1 MFKTFVHTYVISG
14 ISWRLP
20 LVCVFR
26 GLLAFGT
33 LLTGLPAAEPELL
46 PHFSVRKLPDAATSV
61 AFSPRGDFLA
71 VGSYETVELWN
82 VTDKSK
88 VAQIPVKSG
97 FARSLAFSP
106 DGKLLAIGGYQKIHL
121 HTVETRAHVR
131 DIKGHRGYVT
141 AVLWNTVGDRMYSAS
156 EDQTVR
162 SWAIE
167 GTEQSQFKDF
177 AGPVM
182 GLSLSP
188 DGTMLAV
195 AGGDET
201 QLTKP
206 GFAQLRRV
214 TGEVVHELAPPKRPA
229 TDIAFTPDG
238 KQVVLTGFDEQ
249 AHLFQV
255 DTGVQVGDYTGHS
268 RPTNSVAF
276 AAQGTLAVTAS
287 GGRFKGKNEVHVWTT
302 GSQKTMTILEAAEGK
317 LNRLAVSPD
326 QRWLAIAAADKTAS
340 VWDLSSLTAIP
351 TEPLAPA
358 NTAPVAPPAEDQKPM
373 TLLNRSKDL
382 QFTSAEGA
390 PGKRIGIIGLDTSH
404 SIAFAKTFNADP
416 PNAAL
421 AGMRITVAYPYGSRD
436 IESSAS
442 RIPSYTEEVKK
453 LGITVVDSLPAL
465 LEQVDYVLLET
476 NDGRPHLEQ
485 ALAVFQAGKPVFIDK
500 PVAGSLVD
508 AVCIYE
514 AAQHYKVP
522 VFSSSSLR
530 FMQDAQAA
538 RNGSCGKVLGCDT
551 FSPCSLEPTHPD
563 LFWYGIHGV
572 EILYTVMGPG
582 CQTVNRSSTPDADF
596 VQGTWEGGRIGT
608 FRGMRAGKSGY
619 GGNVFGADK
628 QIQLSNFQGYD
639 PLVMAIGK
647 FFSTG
652 EVPVTADETLELY
665 AFMEAADE
673 SKRQGGATV
682 SVPATLE
689 KARAAAHEKLI
700 GLLK

>member
-1 MFKTFVHTYVISG
+1 MFTAQFNRPVTSVSRR
-14 ISWRLP
+14 SSALLRFFS
-20 LVCVFR
+20 C
-26 GLLAFGT
+26 LLALGT
-33 LLTGLPAAEPELL
+33 LVTGMPADEPELL

-61 AFSPRGDFLA
+61 AFSPQGDLLA

-88 VAQIPVKSG
+88 VGQIPVKSG

-106 DGKLLAIGGYQKIHL
+106 EGTLLAIGGYQKIHL
-121 HTVETRAHVR
+121 HTVESRTHVR

-141 AVLWNTVGDRMYSAS
+141 AVLWNAAGDQLYSAS
-156 EDQTVR
+156 EDQSVR
-162 SWAIE
+162 SWAID

-177 AGPVM
+177 AGPVR

-188 DGTMLAV
+188 DGTLLAV

-214 TGEVVHELAPPKRPA
+214 TGEVVHELASPKRPA

-255 DTGVQVGDYTGHS
+255 DTGALVGDYTGHS
-268 RPTNSVAF
+268 RPTNCVAF
-276 AAQGTLAVTAS
+276 AAQGTLALTAS
-287 GGRFKGKNEVHVWTT
+287 GGRFKGKNEVHVWSLTDRKT
-302 GSQKTMTILEAAEGK
+302 VTAIEASQGRLS
-317 LNRLAVSPD
+317 RLAVSPD
-326 QRWLAIAAADKTAS
+326 GKWLAVAAADKNAT
-340 VWDLSSLTAIP
+340 VWDLSSLTVVEA
-351 TEPLAPA
+351 
-358 NTAPVAPPAEDQKPM
+358 APVAVPATQETPPMSTRAKTSQ
-373 TLLNRSKDL
+373 L

-390 PGKRIGIIGLDTSH
+390 PDKRIGIIGLDTSH
-404 SIAFAKTFNADP
+404 SIAFAKTFNADR
-416 PNAAL
+416 PNVAL

-530 FMQDAQAA
+530 FMEDAQAA

-551 FSPCSLEPTHPD
+551 FSPCSLEKTHPD

-619 GGNVFGADK
+619 GGNVFGVDK
-628 QIQLSNFQGYD
+628 QIQLSNFQGYE

-647 FFSTG
+647 FFTTG

-689 KARAAAHEKLI
+689 KARATAQQRLK

>member
-1 MFKTFVHTYVISG
+1 MFTAQFIRTLTPMSRR
-14 ISWRLP
+14 S
-20 LVCVFR
+20 FT
-26 GLLAFGT
+26 LLRFFSCLLTLGT
-33 LLTGLPAAEPELL
+33 LVTGLPAGEPELL

-61 AFSPRGDFLA
+61 AFSPQGNLLA

-82 VTDKSK
+82 VIDKSK
-88 VAQIPVKSG
+88 VGQIPVKSG

-106 DGKLLAIGGYQKIHL
+106 DGTLLAIGGYQKIHL

-141 AVLWNTVGDRMYSAS
+141 ATLWNAAGDRLYSAS

-162 SWAIE
+162 SWAIN
-167 GTEQSQFKDF
+167 GTEQSQFQDF
-177 AGPVM
+177 TGPVM

-188 DGTMLAV
+188 DGTLLAA

-214 TGEVVHELAPPKRPA
+214 TGEVVHELSAPKRPA

-249 AHLFQV
+249 AHVFQA
-255 DTGVQVGDYTGHS
+255 DTGALVGDYTGHS
-268 RPTNSVAF
+268 RPTNSVVF

-287 GGRFKGKNEVHVWTT
+287 GGRFQGKNEVHAWSLADRRTVTAIEA
-302 GSQKTMTILEAAEGK
+302 SQG
-317 LNRLAVSPD
+317 RLTRVAVSPD
-326 QRWLAIAAADKTAS
+326 GKWLAVAAADQNAT
-340 VWDLSSLTAIP
+340 VWDLSSLSAM
-351 TEPLAPA
+351 EAAPA
-358 NTAPVAPPAEDQKPM
+358 AVPPNPETPPM
-373 TLLNRSKDL
+373 STRSTPSQL

-416 PNAAL
+416 ANAAL

-436 IESSAS
+436 IESSTS
-442 RIPSYTEEVKK
+442 RIPSYTEEIKK
-453 LGITVVDSLPAL
+453 LGITVVDSLPTL

-500 PVAGSLVD
+500 PVAGALVD

-582 CQTVNRSSTPDADF
+582 CQSVNRSSTPDADF

-647 FFSTG
+647 FFTTG
-652 EVPVTADETLELY
+652 EVPVTAEETLELY

-682 SVPATLE
+682 SVPATLA
-689 KARAAAHEKLI
+689 KARAAAQEKLK